1 MRNILIALALA
12 IIAVVAGA
20 YGYYSGKEYVIRLT
34 EAELQAKLD
43 QRFPIRRDV
52 LFVVQIDLSN
62 PRVHLLE
69 GSNRVAIGIDVVLN
83 FRLRDQAK
91 SFGGSIDVDGGLR
104 YEAFKGRFFLT
115 DPHIQALRVDG
126 IPEKYRTEVEK
137 VVHGAISEAM
147 NKGPIYTLS
156 ADAGQLLA
164 RLLLKSVV
172 VRDRELVIT
181 LGI

>member
-12 IIAVVAGA
+12 IIAAAAGA
-20 YGYYSGKEYVIRLT
+20 YWYYSGKEYVIRLT

-43 QRFPIRRDV
+43 QRFPMHRDL
-52 LFVVQIDLSN
+52 LFVVQMDLAHA
-62 PRVHLLE
+62 RVHLLE
-69 GSNRVAIGIDVVLN
+69 GSNRVSIGVDVTLN
-83 FRLRDQAK
+83 IRLRDQPK

-115 DPHIQALRVDG
+115 DPHIRALRVNG
-126 IPEKYRTEVEK
+126 IPEKYRTEVER
-137 VVHGAISEAM
+137 VVRDAIADAM
-147 NKGPIYTLS
+147 NKGPVYTLS